1 MIIWDTENNIGIEVH
16 RSFKKVEISLVEQKP
31 VKGDIAFFFPDPFYM
46 TIRFFDFYFGGTRAK
61 KACEVELSSLE
72 MFQGDKYLIW
82 TPRRKGTSIAMIYE
96 GDYIKSIVSEGADY
110 IIFKPVCLL
119 HLCDD
124 GYVVV
129 DVGQNTVS
137 CAYRWDENFFRLA
150 FFKYSHPEDIRNQI
164 MIFLASLKMREDI
177 KFKVCGRAF
186 NLFPFEAYVV
196 KPSEVFG
203 VGIEDPSYT
212 SLFCAALGKYPDI
225 KLKLSDRRPSI
236 EMIMHKSFGI
246 SALLFF
252 ILSSA
257 VFPLFFESSYLN
269 KKMRKLISES
279 SDIFSAVFPD
289 KKAQDYYSQMKVE
302 YLRYKKFSERSSFHI
317 FAKFA
322 ESVSAH
328 IIRVEDFS
336 LDSDEISAQ
345 LLVKEI
351 SDVEKVKESLGKFI
365 RDVKVTST
373 VRSREGD
380 SYIIRV
386 SGKI

>member
-1 MIIWDTENNIGIEVH
+1 MIIWDPENNIGLEFH
-16 RSFKKVEISLVEQKP
+16 RSFKKIEISLVEQKP
-31 VKGDIAFFFPDPFYM
+31 KNRNIASFFPDPFYM
-46 TIRFFDFYFGGTRAK
+46 TIRFFDFSFGGTRAK

-72 MFQGDKYLIW
+72 IFLGDKYLIW
-82 TPRRKGTSIAMIYE
+82 TPKHKGTSIAIIYE
-96 GDYIKSIVSEGADY
+96 GDYITKLVSEGANY
-110 IIFKPVCLL
+110 VIFKPVCLL

-137 CAYRWDENFFRLA
+137 CAYKWNENFFRLA
-150 FFKYSHPEDIRNQI
+150 FFKYSQPEDIRNQI
-164 MIFLASLKMREDI
+164 MIFLASLNLKENI
-177 KFKVCGRAF
+177 KFKVCGKAF

-203 VGIEDPSYT
+203 VEIEDPAYT
-212 SLFCAALGKYPDI
+212 SLFCAALGRYPDV
-225 KLKLSDRRPSI
+225 KLNLSYRLPSI
-236 EMIMHKSFGI
+236 EMILYNSLKI
-246 SALLFF
+246 SVLLFF
-252 ILSSA
+252 TLSFA
-257 VFPLFFESSYLN
+257 TFPLFFESYYLN
-269 KKMRKLISES
+269 KKMKELSNEPS
-279 SDIFSAVFPD
+279 HIFSSVFPD
-289 KKAQDYYSQMKVE
+289 KKTQDYYSQLKIE
-302 YLRYKKFSERSSFHI
+302 YSRYKKLSERSSFHI

-328 IIRVEDFS
+328 IIRLEDFS

-345 LLVKEI
+345 LLVREI
-351 SDVEKVKESLGKFI
+351 ADVEKVKESLGKFI
-365 RDVKVTST
+365 KDVKITST